1 MDVRSQKHVKEV
13 IDEIV
18 KEFNGRLDIFVA
30 NAGIPWSQGSFL
42 DGEIQ
47 HYRNVMSTDMDSVY
61 YCAYAAGLHWRR
73 QKTEGTDLNGKR
85 LENFRLGSFIAT
97 ASMSGHI
104 VNIPQLQAAYNGA
117 KAAVIQFG
125 NSVSCEKPCGRG
137 ANLCGQS
144 SQ

>member
-1 MDVRSQKHVKEV
+1 M
-13 IDEIV
+13 

-42 DGEIQ
+42 DGEIG
-47 HYRNVMSTDMDSVY
+47 HYKNVMSTDMDSVY

-73 QKTEGTDLNGKR
+73 QKMEGTDLNGKK
-85 LENFRLGSFIAT
+85 LENFKLGSFIAT

-125 NSVSCEKPCGRG
+125 RSVSFK
-137 ANLCGQS
+137 
-144 SQ
+144 

>member
-1 MDVRSQKHVKEV
+1 M

-18 KEFNGRLDIFVA
+18 NEFNGRLDIFVA

-42 DGEIQ
+42 DGEIE
-47 HYRNVMSTDMDSVY
+47 HYKNVMSTDMDSVY

-73 QKTEGTDLNGKR
+73 QKTEGTDLNGKK

-125 NSVSCEKPCGRG
+125 MS
-137 ANLCGQS
+137 
-144 SQ
+144 

>member
-1 MDVRSQKHVKEV
+1 M
-13 IDEIV
+13 IDTIV

-42 DGEIQ
+42 DGDVE
-47 HYRNVMSTDMDSVY
+47 HYKNVMSTDMDGVY

-73 QKTEGTDLNGKR
+73 QKMEGTDSNGKK
-85 LENFRLGSFIAT
+85 LENFKLGSFIAT

-117 KAAVIQFG
+117 KAAVIHFG
-125 NSVSCEKPCGRG
+125 RSFSPKKPRYEG
-137 ANLCGQS
+137 ADLCVQS
-144 SQ
+144 SR

>member
-13 IDEIV
+13 VDEIV

-30 NAGIPWSQGSFL
+30 NAGIPWTQGSFL
-42 DGEIQ
+42 DGEIE
-47 HYRNVMSTDMDSVY
+47 HYKNVMSTDMDSVY

-73 QKTEGTDLNGKR
+73 QKMEGTDLNGKR

-97 ASMSGHI
+97 ASMSAHI

-125 NSVSCEKPCGRG
+125 RSFP
-137 ANLCGQS
+137 
-144 SQ
+144 

>member
-1 MDVRSQKHVKEV
+1 
-13 IDEIV
+13 
-18 KEFNGRLDIFVA
+18 
-30 NAGIPWSQGSFL
+30 
-42 DGEIQ
+42 
-47 HYRNVMSTDMDSVY
+47 MSTDMDSVY

-73 QKTEGTDLNGKR
+73 QKMEGTDSNGQK
-85 LENFRLGSFIAT
+85 LENFKLGSFIAT

-125 NSVSCEKPCGRG
+125 ESFQLRKPGERVTYCCEIV
-137 ANLCGQS
+137 QS

>member
-1 MDVRSQKHVKEV
+1 M
-13 IDEIV
+13 

-42 DGEIQ
+42 DGEVE
-47 HYRNVMSTDMDSVY
+47 HYKNVMSTDMDSVY

-73 QKTEGTDLNGKR
+73 QKMEGTDLNGKK

-125 NSVSCEKPCGRG
+125 TSFSLERPRDKRC
-137 ANLCGQS
+137 
-144 SQ
+144 